1 MNTAIFSTR
10 RRRLFASE
18 ESFRVITLTPAE
30 EGLPDA
36 AEAAVVETTPLPEIR
51 RRRLLLLML
60 VLLLLGWRQRELTF
74 TTL

>member
-18 ESFRVITLTPAE
+18 ESFRVITPTPAA

-36 AEAAVVETTPLPEIR
+36 AEAAVVETLPPPEIR
-51 RRRLLLLML
+51 RRRLLLML
-60 VLLLLGWRQRELTF
+60 VLLLGWRQRELTF

>member
-18 ESFRVITLTPAE
+18 ESFRVITPTPAE
-30 EGLPDA
+30 EGLPTDA
-36 AEAAVVETTPLPEIR
+36 AEAAVVETLPPPEIR
-51 RRRLLLLML
+51 RRRLLLIL

>member
-18 ESFRVITLTPAE
+18 ESFRVITPTPAE

-36 AEAAVVETTPLPEIR
+36 AEAAVPPPEIR
-51 RRRLLLLML
+51 RRRLLLML
-60 VLLLLGWRQRELTF
+60 LLLLLGWRQRELTF

>member
-1 MNTAIFSTR
+1 MNTAIFRTR

-36 AEAAVVETTPLPEIR
+36 AEAAVAETLPPPEIR
-51 RRRLLLLML
+51 RRWLLLML
-60 VLLLLGWRQRELTF
+60 LVLLLG
-74 TTL
+74 